1 METTIL
7 LFTHSYY
14 EHSTR
19 TTQGAVGI
27 ALALSLDAIVYDA
40 VQSGEASDEFF
51 KDTHDLFGE
60 LSRLKTAICS
70 IDSDVLFCLFSLF

>member
-40 VQSGEASDEFF
+40 VQSGEASEEFF

-60 LSRLKTAICS
+60 
-70 IDSDVLFCLFSLF
+70 